1 MMLYHGIYLLVL
13 ILLIS
18 MHNTFSYYSTNHN
31 HHNQV
36 HNHHIQYHHHKNHN
50 NDYNINEI
58 PQTYQQK
65 ISSSFLS
72 TSQKLI
78 TISSFIRL
86 LQSSKVNA
94 AITGIKDNHHYCL

>member
-1 MMLYHGIYLLVL
+1 MLVL

-18 MHNTFSYYSTNHN
+18 STFSYYSNNHN
-31 HHNQV
+31 HQI
-36 HNHHIQYHHHKNHN
+36 HNHHIQYYHHHKNHN
-50 NDYNINEI
+50 NDYSINEI

-78 TISSFIRL
+78 TVSSFIRL

-94 AITGIKDNHHYCL
+94 AITTIGINDNYHYCL